1 MYFENLNV
9 QQGLITGFEAGF
21 GVQRQH
27 YKIDIS
33 HSQIRGY
40 NKTDGQPLANIPAD
54 KWLLKLKGS
63 IPNNNFTGSW
73 RTLLVSKQDRIPFDS
88 GIEKTP
94 GYIVMIYQVAG
105 KYQKFDG
112 RSRVKIWY
120 RQYCRQALSQ
130 TSFST

>member
-40 NKTDGQPLANIPAD
+40 NKTDGQPLADIPAD
-54 KWLLKLKGS
+54 KWILKLKGS
-63 IPNNNFTGSW
+63 IPNNNFTA
-73 RTLLVSKQDRIPFDS
+73 TLSHR
-88 GIEKTP
+88 
-94 GYIVMIYQVAG
+94 Y
-105 KYQKFDG
+105 
-112 RSRVKIWY
+112 
-120 RQYCRQALSQ
+120 
-130 TSFST
+130 TSNEVVCIHCLFS